1 MIHIYLIN
9 ITAGFVIGFLTNW
22 LAILSLF
29 RPRKKILGF
38 QGLIPKHKEDIGKNI
53 GENAH
58 LVMPDSFKK
67 ILKIPLLGEKL
78 QSIFK
83 KSVAKEITK
92 MSDKE
97 LEQIVRKVASR
108 ELRFIEILGGVI
120 GMFIGLVQATLILFL
135 VQ

>member
-1 MIHIYLIN
+1 MIKIYLIN
-9 ITAGFVIGFLTNW
+9 IIAGFMIGYLTNW

-38 QGLIPKHKEDIGKNI
+38 QGLIPRYKADIGKKI

-58 LVMPDSFKK
+58 LVMPPSFKK
-67 ILKIPLLGEKL
+67 ILKIPFVGEKL

-83 KSVAKEITK
+83 ESVAKEITK

-97 LEQIVRKVASR
+97 LEKIVRDVASR
-108 ELRFIEILGGVI
+108 ELRFIEILGGLI
-120 GMFIGLVQATLILFL
+120 GMFIGLFQAALILFL
-135 VQ
+135 I